1 MYFCPLCGTGGAEGL
16 TALSFFWQFIPFLQK
31 EAVPEG
37 HYFTSAQQKSIG
49 GTFSRSSQ
57 LLKKSKDQQ

>member
-1 MYFCPLCGTGGAEGL
+1 MYFCPLCGIGDAEGL
-16 TALSFFWQFIPFLQK
+16 SMLSFFWQFIPFLQK

-49 GTFSRSSQ
+49 GTFARSSQ